1 MVLILWGGGG
11 EYDDTFFHLRV
22 GYLKRR
28 IINKAFKLVDYFKV
42 RAVKSRN
49 LSETSEKR
57 LKGLNLLTELSRD
70 DDCVTRERLKTW
82 LVFEYKFMVPAR
94 LL

>member
-1 MVLILWGGGG
+1 M
-11 EYDDTFFHLRV
+11 
-22 GYLKRR
+22 GYLEIRV
-28 IINKAFKLVDYFKV
+28 ITKAFKLVDYFKV

-49 LSETSEKR
+49 FSETSEKR

-70 DDCVTRERLKTW
+70 DNCVTRERLKTW
-82 LVFEYKFMVPAR
+82 LVFEYKFMVQAG

>member
-11 EYDDTFFHLRV
+11 YKDTFFHPRV
-22 GYLKRR
+22 EYLERK
-28 IINKAFKLVDYFKV
+28 IINKAFKLLDYFKV

-57 LKGLNLLTELSRD
+57 LKGFNLLTELSRD
-70 DDCVTRERLKTW
+70 DNCVTRERLKTW
-82 LVFEYKFMVPAR
+82 LVFEYKFMVQAG